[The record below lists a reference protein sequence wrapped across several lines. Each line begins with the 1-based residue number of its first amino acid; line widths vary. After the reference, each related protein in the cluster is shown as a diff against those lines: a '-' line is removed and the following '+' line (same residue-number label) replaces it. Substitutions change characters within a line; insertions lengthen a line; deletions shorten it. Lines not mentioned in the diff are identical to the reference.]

1 MTETKHLTFS
11 TSACTSQNVQILSS
25 YSKKYKRISLYTTTY
40 MNTVSVQT
48 AQHAHFYT
56 ATATLVGSAIA
67 GSSGLPSSIRQ
78 SSSS

>member
-1 MTETKHLTFS
+1 
-11 TSACTSQNVQILSS
+11 
-25 YSKKYKRISLYTTTY
+25 

-56 ATATLVGSAIA
+56 ATATPVGSAIA

-78 SSSS
+78 ESVITTEKLYAQKYNALLSSNKPITDSKEYQISNQF